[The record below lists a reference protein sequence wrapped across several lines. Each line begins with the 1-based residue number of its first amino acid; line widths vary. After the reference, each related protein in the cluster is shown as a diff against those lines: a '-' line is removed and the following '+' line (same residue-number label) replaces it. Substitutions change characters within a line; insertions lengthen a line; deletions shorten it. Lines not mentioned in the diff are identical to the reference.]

1 MAANTQIVD
10 VILQLR
16 RDNDYNY
23 AKVENTYIPMKGEVC
38 FVDTARNGL
47 RAKVGDGATVW
58 KDLRYADEDIA
69 MNVIIRGY
77 LSDNQFYSDA
87 ELTVLIEASVN
98 KIYIDAGKSIVYVYD
113 GSKYVSITQTVTAAT
128 ATTAGVMKLYD
139 TLGSNTDGTMTQK
152 AITDELNE
160 KVEVKTD
167 VENELLTFFID

>member
-139 TLGSNTDGTMTQK
+139 TLGSNTDGTMT
-152 AITDELNE
+152 
-160 KVEVKTD
+160 
-167 VENELLTFFID
+167 